1 MDRRFLLDI
10 VMVPEGVYVVSNM
23 EHTDPATIAH
33 LAASLMSLAGQI
45 DYSAVVAV
53 EIDASEWR
61 SG

>member
-10 VMVPEGVYVVSNM
+10 VMVPEGVYIVPNM
-23 EHTDPATIAH
+23 EHTDPATIAQ
-33 LAASLMSLAGQI
+33 LAASLMLAGQI

>member
-10 VMVPEGVYVVSNM
+10 VMVPGGVYVVPNM
-23 EHTDPATIAH
+23 EHTDLTTIAH
-33 LAASLMSLAGQI
+33 LAASLMLAGQI